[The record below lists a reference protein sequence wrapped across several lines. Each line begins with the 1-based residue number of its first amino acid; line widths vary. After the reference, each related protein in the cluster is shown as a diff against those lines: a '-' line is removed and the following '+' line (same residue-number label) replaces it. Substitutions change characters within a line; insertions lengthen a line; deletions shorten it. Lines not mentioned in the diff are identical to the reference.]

1 MYTYDIYIYIHIIHK
16 GMYIYIYTKYILI
29 PCIPYMPYV

>member
-1 MYTYDIYIYIHIIHK
+1 MIYIYIYTLYIK
-16 GMYIYIYTKYILI
+16 ECIYIYTKYILI